1 MKYSFKN
8 KIFFFINL
16 VDIIRTKRDKRVL
29 VFVNPA
35 GGAGKAYRFVMQYV
49 VGVWSEAE
57 FNHQIIVTGF
67 KRIFQK
73 RKRISNFFF
82 IS

>member
-1 MKYSFKN
+1 M
-8 KIFFFINL
+8 NL
-16 VDIIRTKRDKRVL
+16 VDIATTRRDKPAL

-73 RKRISNFFF
+73 KEKEFQIFFF